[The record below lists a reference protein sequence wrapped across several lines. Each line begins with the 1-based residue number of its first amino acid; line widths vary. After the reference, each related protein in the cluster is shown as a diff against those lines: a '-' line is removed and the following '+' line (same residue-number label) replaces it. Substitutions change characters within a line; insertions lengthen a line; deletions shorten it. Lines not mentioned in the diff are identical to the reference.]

1 MSLILR
7 RERSDA
13 ERRRLAH
20 NLGLRPSATWSEVDC
35 ALIDWRRFRRLAE
48 SYGLEEDATW
58 DDIYAADRW
67 EYDER
72 RWIAKAALIAAT
84 PGAILLLVWMHWI
97 TIIIALV
104 VFVALFLII
113 VICKGYIAGEHRHHM
128 IHSFP
133 EFKKRAERDGR
144 I

>member
-1 MSLILR
+1 MSLIPR

-13 ERRRLAH
+13 ERRRLARIH
-20 NLGLRPSATWSEVDC
+20 GLKPSATWSEIDFE
-35 ALIDWRRFRRLAE
+35 LIHWRRFRRLAE

-58 DDIYAADRW
+58 DDVYAADRRK
-67 EYDER
+67 YDEKR
-72 RWIAKAALIAAT
+72 GIAKAALYAAI
-84 PGAILLLVWMHWI
+84 PGAILFLVWMHWI

-104 VFVALFLII
+104 VFVALFHII
-113 VICKGYIAGEHRHHM
+113 VYCKSYEWGEHRHHM

-133 EFKKRAERDGR
+133 EFKKRAERDGK